1 MDEVVNPSISIR
13 DRFHRRELLRIG
25 GLGLLGQRGNLGLIQ
40 RAEAATSTGSALA
53 SRRTSED
60 SSFGRAKSCIIL
72 FLMGGPPQHSTWD
85 PKPDAPAEI
94 RGEFAPIGT
103 NVPGLSI
110 SELLPG
116 VARVAEKICILRA
129 MSTGDHAHSS
139 SGYYMLTGRP
149 HQPTNVENVR
159 PGPPNDFPSLATLM
173 GVGKGPR
180 TGSPFPPSIAIPD
193 RLANCG
199 NLVWPGQDAGFL
211 GRAKDPWLLNGR
223 LTSDGYR
230 IREIELP
237 DDLDPERLGRRKDL
251 LDRVRR
257 DLDAIE
263 RDPQTRPL
271 DEHSKRAFDLLH
283 SPRARRAF
291 RLDLEPENVR
301 ERYGKHLFGQS
312 VLMARRLV
320 EAGVR
325 VVQVNWQRGQNE
337 PPGSPVWDTHRDEAR
352 GLKDRLASPFDRAFS
367 ALLEDLDRRG
377 LLEETAVVC
386 TGEFGRDPRINAEA
400 GRGHWGTVFSA
411 VLAGGGIRGGL
422 AYGASDRIGAR
433 PADGLVR
440 PEDLTATLLHCL
452 GVDPSTEIRDSL
464 TRPFPM
470 SRGEVLH
477 AIL

>member
-1 MDEVVNPSISIR
+1 MSGD
-13 DRFHRRELLRIG
+13 L
-25 GLGLLGQRGNLGLIQ
+25 
-40 RAEAATSTGSALA
+40 
-53 SRRTSED
+53 
-60 SSFGRAKSCIIL
+60 SFGRAKSCIIL

-94 RGEFAPIGT
+94 RGEFGPIAT
-103 NVPGLSI
+103 TTPGLSI
-110 SELLPG
+110 SELLPR
-116 VARVAEKICILRA
+116 VARVADKLCILRA

-159 PGPPNDFPSLATLM
+159 PGPPNDFPSLATLI
-173 GVGKGPR
+173 GARKGSR
-180 TGSPFPPSIAIPD
+180 TGSPLPPSIAIPD

-199 NLVWPGQDAGFL
+199 NIVWPGQDAGFL
-211 GRAKDPWLLNGR
+211 GRVKDPWLLSGR
-223 LTSDGYR
+223 LTSGGYQ

-237 DDLDPERLGRRKDL
+237 EDLDPERLGRRKDL

-263 RDPQTRPL
+263 RNPYTNPL
-271 DEHSKRAFDLLH
+271 DEHSRRAFDLLH
-283 SPRARRAF
+283 TPQARRAF
-291 RLDLEPENVR
+291 RLDLEPEQVR

-325 VVQVNWQRGQNE
+325 VVQVNWQRGENE
-337 PPGSPVWDTHRDEAR
+337 PTGSPVWDTHREEAR
-352 GLKDRLASPFDRAFS
+352 SLRDRLASPFDRAFS

-386 TGEFGRDPRINAEA
+386 TGEFGRDPRINSEA
-400 GRGHWGTVFSA
+400 GRGHWGTVFSVA
-411 VLAGGGIRGGL
+411 LAGGGIRGGF

-452 GVDPSTEIRDSL
+452 GVHPSAEIHDSL

-470 SRGEVLH
+470 SRGEVLR